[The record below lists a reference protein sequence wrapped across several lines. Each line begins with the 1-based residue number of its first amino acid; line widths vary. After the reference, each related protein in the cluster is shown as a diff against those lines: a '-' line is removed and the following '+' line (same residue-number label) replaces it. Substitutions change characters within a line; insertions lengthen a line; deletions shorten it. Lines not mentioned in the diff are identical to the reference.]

1 MTYCSM
7 YVTAP
12 SRDEAIAIGRAMVGE
27 RLAAC
32 ANVLDATTSIYHWQG
47 QVEEDAE
54 AVLILKTRKDLVA
67 AATDRIRAAHSYDV
81 PCVVVWDIV
90 GGNPAYLDWI
100 GSETA
105 ATRDG

>member
-1 MTYCSM
+1 MMYCSM

-12 SRDEAIAIGRAMVGE
+12 SRDEAIAIGRAVVGE

-32 ANVLDATTSIYHWQG
+32 ANVLNAATSIYLWQG

-67 AATDRIRAAHSYDV
+67 AATSLHEHDE
-81 PCVVVWDIV
+81 C
-90 GGNPAYLDWI
+90 
-100 GSETA
+100 
-105 ATRDG
+105 